1 MKYLIGLMLLLTLP
15 VCWQASPAYGQGNS
29 LCHGDSM
36 AAMQQQDS
44 MPSLKWTDRMAQSR
58 LYQATHVGVPLIVG
72 GLVATSLDKP
82 VHHGRND
89 LMPHFHCAA
98 DDYLRFVPAAVMVG
112 LKVAGVPSRSPW
124 DRMLLSDATSTALM
138 SATLLALKHSVHV
151 RRPDGSDRQSFP
163 SGHTAAAFMTAT
175 MLSKEYG
182 HLSPWVG
189 IGGYGVATM
198 TGLMRIAND
207 KHWLS
212 DVIVGAG
219 IGILATEF
227 GYWLTDVLFK
237 GHGKKKMAEK

>member
-1 MKYLIGLMLLLTLP
+1 MKYLIGLMLFLTL
-15 VCWQASPAYGQGNS
+15 SAYGQG
-29 LCHGDSM
+29 DSIFRWDSV
-36 AAMQQQDS
+36 AVMQQQDS
-44 MPSLKWTDRMAQSR
+44 MTSLRKTDRWARSR
-58 LYQATHVGVPLIVG
+58 LCQATHVGVPLVVG
-72 GLVATSLDKP
+72 GLIATSVDKP

-89 LMPHFHCAA
+89 LMPHFHCKA
-98 DDYLRFVPAAVMVG
+98 DNYLRFAPAAVMIG
-112 LKVAGVPSRSPW
+112 LKIAGVPSRSSW
-124 DRMLLSDATSTALM
+124 DRMLLSDAASTALM
-138 SATLLALKHSVHV
+138 SATLLTLKYSIPV
-151 RRPDGSDRQSFP
+151 RRPDGSDRRSFP

-175 MLSKEYG
+175 MLNKEYG
-182 HLSPWVG
+182 HLSTWVG

-237 GHGKKKMAEK
+237 GHGKKKLIEK